1 LSDFLYLLPP
11 AAVPGES
18 VTTEPAVSIAHSL
31 AEAVAYTIAVFV
43 QEVLAGGSS
52 VLAKEATPMPHS
64 PAGSIVVART
74 VAVFIYK
81 VAAGHLAAL
90 ANEAAPI
97 TIPRAV
103 ATQIAHTVTVFVHE
117 IVADAVAVF
126 VHEAGV
132 GAWWSV
138 RSRALRQRQ
147 TDGCHNQQH
156 DNCAHANACPKSP
169 ILHHVYH
176 LLELICALIIPTEFE
191 EIVKEL
197 HGYLESEKQVSTLR
211 DLLQD
216 HLVANI
222 RCDAVYL
229 AM

>member
-1 LSDFLYLLPP
+1 VQCF
-11 AAVPGES
+11 VNQKG

-43 QEVLAGGSS
+43 QEVVAGGSAILAGEAAPITHSS
-52 VLAKEATPMPHS
+52 VS
-64 PAGSIVVART
+64 VIVVAYA

-81 VAAGHLAAL
+81 VFAGHLAGL
-90 ANEAAPI
+90 ADEAAPR
-97 TIPRAV
+97 TISPAI

-147 TDGCHNQQH
+147 TDGCRHQQC
-156 DNCAHANACPKSP
+156 DNCTHANACPKSP
-169 ILHHVYH
+169 IPYHLLH
-176 LLELICALIIPTEFE
+176 LLELFCALIIPLQFE

-211 DLLQD
+211 GFFQD

-222 RCDAVYL
+222 CIFVKAPSNWIGPFS
-229 AM
+229 

>member
-1 LSDFLYLLPP
+1 LSDILYLLPP

-18 VTTEPAVSIAHSL
+18 VTTEPALSIARSL

-43 QEVLAGGSS
+43 QEVVAGGSS
-52 VLAKEATPMPHS
+52 VLAKEATPITHS
-64 PAGSIVVART
+64 SASVIVVAYT

-81 VAAGHLAAL
+81 VAAGEFTTL
-90 ANEAAPI
+90 ANKAAPM
-97 TIPRAV
+97 AV
-103 ATQIAHTVTVFVHE
+103 SPAAAAEIAHAVTVFVHE

-126 VHEAGV
+126 VHEAGR

-147 TDGCHNQQH
+147 TGGCHNQQR

-169 ILHHVYH
+169 IPYHVYH
-176 LLELICALIIPTEFE
+176 LLELICALIIPIQFE

-197 HGYLESEKQVSTLR
+197 HGNLESEKQNSTRR
-211 DLLQD
+211 DFFQD

-222 RCDAVYL
+222 RGDAVYL
-229 AM
+229 AK